1 MIIPL
6 GQPIVALGG
15 AIALGWTLQSFR
27 MIGIIILGTI
37 FSLGIAYLIGLT
49 LPNLTPNEQMIR
61 TAPDL
66 RDLGIA
72 ILAGAAGSYGY
83 YRSEYSTV
91 LAGAIAEA
99 LVPPICACGLMLEQG
114 HFLASG
120 SMLLFFTNLL
130 GIAFRHSCI
139 FSVGIKTQKK
149 S

>member
-1 MIIPL
+1 MIAPL

-49 LPNLTPNEQMIR
+49 LPNLTPNEQILIR

-72 ILAGAAGSYGY
+72 ILAGAAGSMDTTEVNILPYLQ
-83 YRSEYSTV
+83 V
-91 LAGAIAEA
+91 L
-99 LVPPICACGLMLEQG
+99 LSLKL
-114 HFLASG
+114 
-120 SMLLFFTNLL
+120 
-130 GIAFRHSCI
+130 
-139 FSVGIKTQKK
+139 
-149 S
+149 